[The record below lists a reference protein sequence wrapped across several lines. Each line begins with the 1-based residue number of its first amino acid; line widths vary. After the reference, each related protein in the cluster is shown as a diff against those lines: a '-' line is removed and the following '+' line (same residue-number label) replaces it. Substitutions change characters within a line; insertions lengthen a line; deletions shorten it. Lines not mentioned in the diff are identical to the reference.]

1 MPSVLRESLRAL
13 LALGVFT
20 ALCGLA
26 YPALVTAVAQV
37 ALPDQANGSLLH
49 RDGTPIASQLVG
61 QSFSRSEYFW
71 PRPSALP
78 IPYDASTSS
87 GSNLGPSNPALH
99 DAVAE
104 RVARLRAFPA
114 PAGLV
119 PADLVTASASGL
131 DPHITPAAARFQ
143 VPRVAAA
150 RGLPEPEVHALVDAA
165 IEGRLLGV
173 LGEPRVNVT
182 RLNIALDERDDRAP

>member
-1 MPSVLRESLRAL
+1 M
-13 LALGVFT
+13 
-20 ALCGLA
+20 
-26 YPALVTAVAQV
+26 
-37 ALPDQANGSLLH
+37 
-49 RDGTPIASQLVG
+49 
-61 QSFSRSEYFW
+61 
-71 PRPSALP
+71 
-78 IPYDASTSS
+78 
-87 GSNLGPSNPALH
+87 
-99 DAVAE
+99 
-104 RVARLRAFPA
+104 
-114 PAGLV
+114 